1 MPVRTAWFG
10 TWGRLRFLIQQGFWD
25 TLGCF
30 WHQEGIGSPRCFPS
44 CSPVCSVPCQHG
56 DAGLW
61 GRNEA
66 ASSPAALSSA
76 PLREATFPGSA
87 SL

>member
-1 MPVRTAWFG
+1 MPVRTAGYG
-10 TWGRLRFLIQQGFWD
+10 TRGRLCFLIHQGCWD

-30 WHQEGIGSPRCFPS
+30 WHQGGHWVP
-44 CSPVCSVPCQHG
+44 PVLPQLLPPLQHG
-56 DAGLW
+56 DTGLW
-61 GRNEA
+61 GRNKA
-66 ASSPAALSSA
+66 ASSPAAPSSV